1 MSGRLARVA
10 RRAGGSIVRLSV
22 VRLGVLLVPSCLL
35 AAGAASA
42 QAPATPARAAE
53 STKLRSQ
60 ISIMEGILEKAV
72 GEGIRGAVNQMPELF
87 QGPGLWVAPPRARG
101 FRIEG
106 YGVFFD
112 VEVPGLPATTWSISI
127 LTRSNEIALVNELNQ
142 LRALVLQSVPEPA
155 KRVELTKGFD
165 KVQSRVS
172 SAALSEP
179 GVAPAP
185 APGAAALVSQGAQPA
200 PARAPAPPIAPLRD
214 PNAIYTDEVQ
224 KALTTVMLEQGITM
238 QVAPEEWF
246 TIAASESRGGWG
258 EPESMTLYLSIRG
271 RDLAA
276 LRTRQITPEE
286 AAKRIIAKNY

>member
-1 MSGRLARVA
+1 M
-10 RRAGGSIVRLSV
+10 RLSV
-22 VRLGVLLVPSCLL
+22 VRLGVLLVPACLL

-42 QAPATPARAAE
+42 QAPATAARAGDSA
-53 STKLRSQ
+53 KLRAQ

-87 QGPGLWVAPPRARG
+87 QGPGMWVAPPRARG
-101 FRIEG
+101 FKIEG

-142 LRALVLQSVPEPA
+142 LRAQVLQSVPEAA

-172 SAALSEP
+172 SASLSEP

-185 APGAAALVSQGAQPA
+185 GGAATPVSQGAPPA
-200 PARAPAPPIAPLRD
+200 PARAPAPIAPLRD

-224 KALTTVMLEQGITM
+224 KALTNVMLEQGITM

-258 EPESMTLYLSIRG
+258 EPETMTLYLSIRG
-271 RDLAA
+271 SDLAA